1 MLTPKELE
9 EQQYIV
15 NVTAAMV
22 LQFTCWWNA
31 PAWIIDDAQ
40 LKYGELGLYDEEW
53 LPEFLEE
60 QRIRHTN
67 YAWWALETKS
77 PYKKPPLYFQIFVA
91 FFGLYWLQMIFT
103 TGLNTLYYKELDQ
116 VSLITTAIM
125 TVGIYLIFANYKRI
139 SAKW

>member
-31 PAWIIDDAQ
+31 PAWTIDDAQ

-67 YAWWALETKS
+67 YAWWALETNS